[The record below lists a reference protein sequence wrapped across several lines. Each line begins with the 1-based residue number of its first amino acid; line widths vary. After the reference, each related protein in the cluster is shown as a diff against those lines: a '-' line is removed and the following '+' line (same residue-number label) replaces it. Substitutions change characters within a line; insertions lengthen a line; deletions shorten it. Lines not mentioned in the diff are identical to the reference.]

1 MDHITYFAF
10 HFQDSHS
17 LQVTTMKAAS
27 LAYFVLLGVRSA
39 AQSTPG
45 PAATVYFSPSATV
58 VGASSVNNGGVESFR
73 GIPYAQPPVGQLR
86 LKPPQKITS
95 PQGIIDGTK
104 LAPTCSQFNSPPPVV
119 NDTFTQLIS
128 GAFNATFP
136 WTLPS
141 SEDCLTLNVFRP
153 LGTKEGA
160 KLPVIFWIHGGAFE
174 V

>member
-1 MDHITYFAF
+1 
-10 HFQDSHS
+10 
-17 LQVTTMKAAS
+17 MKAAS
-27 LAYFVLLGVRSA
+27 LTYLILLGVRSA

-58 VGASSVNNGGVESFR
+58 VGSSSVNSGGVESFR

-95 PQGIIDGTK
+95 PLGIIDGTK
-104 LAPTCSQFNSPPPVV
+104 IAPTCSQFAGTPPVF
-119 NDTFTQLIS
+119 NDTFTQVVSDAL
-128 GAFNATFP
+128 NATFP

-141 SEDCLTLNVFRP
+141 SEDCLTLNVIRP
-153 LGTKEGA
+153 PGTKAGA
-160 KLPVIFWIHGGAFE
+160 KLPVMFWIHGGGFQ